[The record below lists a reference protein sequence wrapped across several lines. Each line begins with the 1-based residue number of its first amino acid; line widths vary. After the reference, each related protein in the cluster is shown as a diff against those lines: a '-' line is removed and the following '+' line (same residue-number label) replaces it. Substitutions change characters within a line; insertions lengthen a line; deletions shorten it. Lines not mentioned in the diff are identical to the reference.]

1 MHPALIIS
9 LLGTYVPA
17 PCGSAGAQT
26 YFVQV
31 KAGVLALAYVC
42 ARECEPIAM
51 PRRYGGICVALRGE
65 RELLSHSESNQ
76 PAVLCTNKQGTAIN
90 TDIKHIPLWR
100 MCERVC
106 VCVINTCLRTKE
118 RRERRRDPNSAKKES
133 FAAIQNVAAE

>member
-1 MHPALIIS
+1 MQA
-9 LLGTYVPA
+9 
-17 PCGSAGAQT
+17 
-26 YFVQV
+26 

-65 RELLSHSESNQ
+65 RELLSHSQSNQ

-100 MCERVC
+100 VCVRAREHVRVC
-106 VCVINTCLRTKE
+106 VCDKYVSKKE
-118 RRERRRDPNSAKKES
+118 RKTDRQRGG
-133 FAAIQNVAAE
+133 IQGV